1 MAKIIGAV
9 TTSHIPA
16 IANAMANGLEET
28 PYWKPFF
35 DGYPPVRDWLNEKNL
50 TSSFFFTMTMA

>member
-16 IANAMANGLEET
+16 IANAMANGLEENT
-28 PYWKPFF
+28 VLETVF
-35 DGYPPVRDWLNEKNL
+35 
-50 TSSFFFTMTMA
+50 

>member
-1 MAKIIGAV
+1 MANIIGAI

-28 PYWKPFF
+28 PYWKPFLMVIRQCVT
-35 DGYPPVRDWLNEKNL
+35 G
-50 TSSFFFTMTMA
+50 